1 MVYRVAVVGAGPA
14 GLTAVRWCLQ
24 ENLVP
29 TCFEKAD
36 AIGGLWHITDGDDD
50 RTTVMSCTV
59 ANISK
64 ELTAMSDVPPP
75 ESLPV
80 YLTGR
85 RLLEYLQLYA
95 RQHDLEQY
103 VQLNTE
109 VICIEEAADHAQTG
123 QWTVRTRRVKGK
135 HDASAEHG
143 YDDVEQTFD
152 AVIVGSGVMAKPYI
166 PEFPNLQ
173 NFQGRIL
180 HSKHYK
186 SWAGFEGRR
195 VLVVG
200 AGNSA
205 ADVAC
210 DISTV
215 AEQVYLSTRN
225 GLWLGE
231 RRAARGRP
239 FDMILSRFTNAAMHY
254 FPSLLN
260 KVIAKQLNAKF
271 DHELYGL
278 CPKVA
283 PFQST
288 TCLSD
293 ELSYKLMTGKVKIK
307 KCIKCFTKTGVE
319 FVDGDVIDTVDD
331 VIFATGYKP
340 DFPFLSDG
348 ILGEDKTQMFLTMFP
363 LNRKYPTLV
372 FPGCFRMK
380 GPILVAIE
388 MQNRYAAK
396 ILKGTLKLPSQ
407 GDMHNWVEANNEQSR
422 KWRSATL
429 VHASQVDYVPFMDDI
444 ATRIGCKPRIGW
456 LLLTDP
462 RLALRCLFRACTSYQ
477 FRLHGPD
484 AWKGAKAA
492 IMGQDDRTFSSFR
505 EGHNRD
511 GGQQEPNRHWL
522 RWLMVVGLLAAFVS
536 KVLM

>member
-109 VICIEEAADHAQTG
+109 SLSLFTRDALLLEVHFLNNEVICIEEAADHAQTG

-152 AVIVGSGVMAKPYI
+152 AVIVGSD
-166 PEFPNLQ
+166 LQ

-363 LNRKYPTLV
+363 LNRKYPTL
-372 FPGCFRMK
+372 
-380 GPILVAIE
+380 
-388 MQNRYAAK
+388 
-396 ILKGTLKLPSQ
+396 GTLKLPSQ

-444 ATRIGCKPRIGW
+444 ATRIGCKPRIAKD
-456 LLLTDP
+456 LSFSKVAAHCQADIISNT
-462 RLALRCLFRACTSYQ
+462 AERACTSYQ